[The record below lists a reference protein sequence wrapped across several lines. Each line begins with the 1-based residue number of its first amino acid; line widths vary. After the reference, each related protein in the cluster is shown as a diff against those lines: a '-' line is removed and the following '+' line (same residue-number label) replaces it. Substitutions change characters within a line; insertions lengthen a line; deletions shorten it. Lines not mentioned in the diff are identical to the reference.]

1 MPKRSSKTIKPTTK
15 KKQPSDINLL
25 ATQIVEAAIGPAEEE
40 PATTPQPEKN
50 PAAVALGRLGGLKGG
65 KARAEKL
72 TPKKRSEIAKKAAKT
87 RWGNT
92 SRNTSTE

>member
-1 MPKRSSKTIKPTTK
+1 MPNRSSKTIKPTKK

-25 ATQIVEAAIGPAEEE
+25 AAQIVEAATSPAEEE
-40 PATTPQPEKN
+40 PTKPTQPEKN

-72 TPKKRSEIAKKAAKT
+72 TPKKRSQIAKKAAES
-87 RWGNT
+87 RWAAKAG
-92 SRNTSTE
+92 E